1 MCIFSAAACA
11 SSSTSI
17 NQQNY
22 SLQATLLYFSHEFDL
37 VYHSTILCAFA
48 KRLPEKLMGLEAVT
62 FVMNIH

>member
-1 MCIFSAAACA
+1 MCILSAVARA

-22 SLQATLLYFSHEFDL
+22 LLQATLLYFSHEFDL

-48 KRLPEKLMGLEAVT
+48 KRPPKKLMGLEAVA
-62 FVMNIH
+62 FVTK